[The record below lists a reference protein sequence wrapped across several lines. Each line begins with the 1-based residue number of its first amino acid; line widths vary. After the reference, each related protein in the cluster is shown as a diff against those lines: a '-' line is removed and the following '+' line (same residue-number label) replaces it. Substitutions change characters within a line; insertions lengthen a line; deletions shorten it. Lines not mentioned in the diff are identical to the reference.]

1 MFEERLAVRFVH
13 SSSKETLRMIRF
25 LILGVSLCGC
35 AGSHDL
41 VEQYGGMR
49 DVLRLGNTQS
59 RISFAEMRQ
68 QPHAIGVGA
77 LTDLQ
82 GEITIFDGQIFV
94 ATTSDGISASTTRE
108 DATPGS
114 ATLMTISHV
123 KKWHH
128 DTLPDSLPLEQAI
141 ETVARSHGIDSDTPF
156 PFIIE
161 GVAESYEL
169 HVINGFCPIATP
181 DLAPEDQPWRAH
193 GESTALKVIG
203 FFARDQHGVMT
214 HHGSNLHIHAIIGD
228 GNETITGHLDAVEM
242 APGSVLSVPVV
253 KNMES

>member
-1 MFEERLAVRFVH
+1 
-13 SSSKETLRMIRF
+13 MIRF
-25 LILGVSLCGC
+25 LILGISLCGC
-35 AGSHDL
+35 ASSHDL

-59 RISFAEMRQ
+59 RISFVEMRQ

-82 GEITIFDGQIFV
+82 GEITVFDGQIFV
-94 ATTSDGISASTTRE
+94 ATTSNGISASTTRD
-108 DATPGS
+108 DANPGS
-114 ATLMTISHV
+114 ATLMTLSHV

-128 DTLPDSLPLEQAI
+128 DTLPDSVPLEQAI
-141 ETVARSHGIDSDTPF
+141 ETVARSHGIDSDRPF
-156 PFIIE
+156 PFFIE

-181 DLAPEDQPWRAH
+181 DLAPEDQPWRAQ

-203 FFARDQHGVMT
+203 FFARDQQGVMT

-228 GNETITGHLDAVEM
+228 GDETITGHLDAVEM